1 MRLKLLIP
9 TTTLI
14 LLATVLATATSGLLS
29 PQQAGPTDGTITH
42 SAGIGIYNE
51 SEATT
56 TCTNINWG
64 ELNPKSSIAKT
75 IYVKNTGNAT
85 EILNLET
92 ADWNPTIA
100 ASVLTLSWDKENSS
114 LIADQVVAATLTL
127 TMGEDLETVD
137 NFEFNIIIKGYA

>member
-14 LLATVLATATSGLLS
+14 LTATVLAVATSGLLS
-29 PQQAGPTDGTITH
+29 PQQAGPADGTITH
-42 SAGIGIYNE
+42 SAGIGIYNKA
-51 SEATT
+51 EATT
-56 TCTNINWG
+56 ACTNINWG
-64 ELNPKSSIAKT
+64 ELNPKSSITKT

-85 EILNLET
+85 ETLNLET

-100 ASVLTLSWDKENSS
+100 ASVLTLSWDKENAT
-114 LIADQVVAATLTL
+114 LIAGQVVAATLTL

-137 NFEFNIIIKGYA
+137 SFEFNIIIKAST